1 MTVQGKDV
9 DQRVP
14 SVEGRAAMSEANVKI
29 VKDAYA
35 AYGTGDHSAGLAMM
49 TPDVTWESVG
59 QEHDYPTFGEVRR
72 GREGVKRVLAAISDG
87 LEFTAFE
94 PQEFYPSGDKV
105 FVLGY
110 FAGNMRAGARSV
122 KSKFVQIF
130 TLRDGKI
137 SGYSEFQD
145 TGAVGRAFR
154 DD

>member
-1 MTVQGKDV
+1 
-9 DQRVP
+9 
-14 SVEGRAAMSEANVKI
+14 MSEANVKI

-35 AYGTGDHSAGLAMM
+35 AYGKGDHAAVLGMM

-59 QEHDYPTFGEVRR
+59 QEHDFPTFGEVRR
-72 GREGVKRVLAAISDG
+72 GREGVKRILGGIDEGVV
-87 LEFTAFE
+87 FTAFE

-105 FVLGY
+105 FVLG
-110 FAGNMRAGARSV
+110 FFSGTMRAGGRSV

-137 SGYSEFQD
+137 AGYTEYQD

-154 DD
+154 ND